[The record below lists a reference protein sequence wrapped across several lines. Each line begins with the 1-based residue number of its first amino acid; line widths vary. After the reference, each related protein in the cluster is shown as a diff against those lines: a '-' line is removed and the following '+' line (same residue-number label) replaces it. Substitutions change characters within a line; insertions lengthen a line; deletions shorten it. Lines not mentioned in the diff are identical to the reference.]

1 MDTIPTIA
9 SALSER
15 TRKPSKTRKQRKPRK
30 ARKPRIPKLHR
41 PKKESTK
48 TITTR
53 LYKTWAAI
61 VHAYHNGKCAVCG
74 KEHTPQ
80 APLNAHHIMPRQM
93 FSGLRFDPQNGIALC
108 PKCHKMGKFSAHK
121 GGIWFAEFL
130 RTKYPEKYEHCLKHK
145 DDELDC
151 KDRTKLYTQEVYLHT
166 AFSDAISPLP
176 KYRVEMYTKDG
187 RKVETVVDAYNNR
200 AAEYIAW
207 TNWPASQPV
216 FSEEVKLKGIHR
228 TTEVRTKD
236 LLDRISDHFDG
247 IKFGY
252 YKPVSE
258 MVEPEFVDYL
268 TETFKGRKMDD
279 DTMRQMTSLFDEY
292 CASHGLDPRLYIL
305 HGDCHGNVS
314 IAPAVKLEVE
324 IPTNNINNIEN
335 NK

>member
-1 MDTIPTIA
+1 MSLDPAPVIAEALEKRA
-9 SALSER
+9 SASR
-15 TRKPSKTRKQRKPRK
+15 TRKASKQRKRK
-30 ARKPRIPKLHR
+30 AKKPRIPKLHR

-74 KEHTPQ
+74 KEHSKE

-166 AFSDAISPLP
+166 AFSDAISPLS

-187 RKVETVVDAYNNR
+187 RKVDTVVDAYNNR

-207 TNWPASQPV
+207 INWPASQPV
-216 FSEEVKLKGIHR
+216 FSEEMKLKGIHR
-228 TTEVRTKD
+228 ATEVKVDHEKIAEHFENPPFTSWIPDEDIEAMTLDQLAECLTK
-236 LLDRISDHFDG
+236 
-247 IKFGY
+247 
-252 YKPVSE
+252 
-258 MVEPEFVDYL
+258 EFVNQ
-268 TETFKGRKMDD
+268 KMTD
-279 DTMRQMTSLFDEY
+279 DTMRRMRFVFDRWCDAHEVDHEDY
-292 CASHGLDPRLYIL
+292 VIY
-305 HGDCHGNVS
+305 GDCHGNVS
-314 IAPAVKLEVE
+314 ICKRE
-324 IPTNNINNIEN
+324 PT
-335 NK
+335 K